1 MAPIFVT
8 IGRVLLAL
16 YFLLPGVMKF
26 ISWDMHVALMQKHN
40 MVMIPVLL
48 ATAAVFQIA
57 AALALLLNRYTGL
70 VSLLLAGLVL
80 VINVSLHDFWNFS
93 GVEGVHEMQNFV
105 KNLGILAGLLVFL
118 VIPPVK
124 ASIIEAGTAVRRA
137 ACYNPNH

>member
-1 MAPIFVT
+1 MNNKMAPIFVT

-93 GVEGVHEMQNFV
+93 GVEGAHEMQNFV
-105 KNLGILAGLLVFL
+105 KNLGILAGLLVL
-118 VIPPVK
+118 
-124 ASIIEAGTAVRRA
+124 AGYGGNQSDIEQR
-137 ACYNPNH
+137 